1 MITSQRL
8 LRNGLS
14 VAVSVET
21 NHDLGQAR
29 SLAVAAAQA
38 QGFDQTDEQR
48 VRLVA
53 TEMATSLVQHAW
65 SGRICVR
72 LLQCG
77 ERGGVELVATDRGP
91 GMPAT
96 GTRSA
101 PLEATVDAD
110 VGGQGTMTRISDLFD
125 LYAAPGRG
133 TVMMSRLW
141 GKRPSVA
148 SEGQFL
154 VGSMME
160 PKTGEE
166 ISGDA
171 WAVEQSGSRAVA
183 LVADGLGYG
192 VDAAAASAAA
202 VKAFR
207 QRYREPVTDIVGHIH
222 RALRGTRGAA
232 VAVAEIDAGIGRLR
246 FCGIGNISA
255 RLFVAGTQRNLIS
268 EFGIAGYQAPKIRAY
283 DEDWAEGAMLVMHSD
298 GLSTSWDFSGY
309 SGLLG
314 HHPQLAAA
322 TVMRDAPRATDD
334 ALVLALRRADKA
346 TATTTVEA
354 R

>member
-1 MITSQRL
+1 MITSQRV

-38 QGFDQTDEQR
+38 QGFDQTHQGQ

-53 TEMATSLVQHAW
+53 TEMATNVMREAG
-65 SGRICVR
+65 SGRIFVR
-72 LLQCG
+72 LVECG
-77 ERGGVELVATDRGP
+77 NQGGVELVATDHGP
-91 GMPAT
+91 GTPAT
-96 GTRSA
+96 QTRGASDGR
-101 PLEATVDAD
+101 TVLTD
-110 VGGQGTMTRISDLFD
+110 VESLGAMARVCDLFD
-125 LYAAPGRG
+125 VYRAPGRG
-133 TVMMSRLW
+133 TVMMARLW
-141 GKRPSVA
+141 GARPAVVP
-148 SEGQFL
+148 EGQFL

-160 PKTGEE
+160 PIAGEE

-171 WAVEQSGSRAVA
+171 WAVEQSAGRVVA
-183 LVADGLGYG
+183 LVADGLGHG

-202 VKAFR
+202 VNAFR
-207 QRYREPVTDIVGHIH
+207 QRYREPVTDIAGHIR

-232 VAVAEIDAGIGRLR
+232 IAVAEIDAGIGRLR

-268 EFGIAGYQAPKIRAY
+268 QFGIAGYQAPKIRAY